1 VNINHDNYESWF
13 LLYADNE
20 LTSDEQLQ
28 VDHFLL
34 QYPALQEEFDQLM
47 QLRLD
52 GSDTI
57 QFDEKDV
64 LKPGVIAEL
73 ERTYRIEPD
82 YSIQF
87 PNKQSLYK
95 RTPVRRMPLYRVAA
109 AAAILAGVFIVTR
122 PYWTG
127 PTSFQPV
134 LTQIEIPSPQVFSS
148 AANNDIYDVQD
159 VKVKQLLN
167 SKLKTS
173 TTVGTVSSPMQE
185 TIVATFEQPIVS
197 EEIKIETTPS
207 SSRTNFTEEVV
218 QAAEQRLSQ
227 QAVVVPVAHYD
238 EPNTEALIRS
248 ALEDKG
254 RSPVRGFI
262 RKVGR
267 SLFGELE
274 QEDDRRYIRVASF
287 KFPVKQ

>member
-1 VNINHDNYESWF
+1 MNINHDNYESWF

-20 LTSDEQLQ
+20 LTSDEQSQ

-73 ERTYRIEPD
+73 ERIYRIEPD

-134 LTQIEIPSPQVFSS
+134 LTQIETPSPQVFSS

-159 VKVKQLLN
+159 VKVKQPLI

-173 TTVGTVSSPMQE
+173 ATVGTVSSPTQE

-197 EEIKIETTPS
+197 EEIKIETTP

>member
-20 LTSDEQLQ
+20 LTSDEQSQ

-57 QFDEKDV
+57 RFDEKDV

-73 ERTYRIEPD
+73 ERIYRIEPD

-95 RTPVRRMPLYRVAA
+95 YTPVRRMPLYRVAA

-134 LTQIEIPSPQVFSS
+134 LTQIETPSPQVFSS

-159 VKVKQLLN
+159 VKVKQPLN

-173 TTVGTVSSPMQE
+173 ATVGTVSSPTQE
-185 TIVATFEQPIVS
+185 TIVATFEQPIAA
-197 EEIKIETTPS
+197 EEIKIETSP

-227 QAVVVPVAHYD
+227 QAAVVPVAHYD

>member
-1 VNINHDNYESWF
+1 MNINHDNYESWF

-20 LTSDEQLQ
+20 LTSDEQSQ

-57 QFDEKDV
+57 QFDEKDI

-73 ERTYRIEPD
+73 ERIYRIEPD

-95 RTPVRRMPLYRVAA
+95 YTPVRRMPLYRVAA
-109 AAAILAGVFIVTR
+109 AAAILAGVLIVTR
-122 PYWTG
+122 TYWTG

-134 LTQIEIPSPQVFSS
+134 LTQIETPSPQVFSS

-159 VKVKQLLN
+159 VKVKQPLN

-173 TTVGTVSSPMQE
+173 ATVGTVSSPTQE

-197 EEIKIETTPS
+197 EEIKIETTP

>member
-1 VNINHDNYESWF
+1 MNINHDNYESWF

-20 LTSDEQLQ
+20 LTSDEQSQ

-34 QYPALQEEFDQLM
+34 QYPGLQEEFDQLM

-73 ERTYRIEPD
+73 ERIYRIEPD

-122 PYWTG
+122 LYWTG

-134 LTQIEIPSPQVFSS
+134 LTQIETPSPQVFSS

-159 VKVKQLLN
+159 VKVKQPLN

-173 TTVGTVSSPMQE
+173 ATVGTVSSPTQE
-185 TIVATFEQPIVS
+185 TIVATFEQPIAA
-197 EEIKIETTPS
+197 EEIKIETSP
-207 SSRTNFTEEVV
+207 SSRTNFTEEAV

-227 QAVVVPVAHYD
+227 QAAVVPVAHYD